1 MKIIIRTILS
11 VSAAA
16 LLASCANNM
25 CKIDPPPSVVGT
37 DKEIAANAAA
47 SALGTAVSNVAV
59 GGSYKNIVNKT
70 YVNVGQDDVAFYLL
84 LQAYNCESS
93 RGHLA
98 QADALLKTARQEL
111 ARRHDAAPAVVAS
124 HPNSLTPTEKKVLKR
139 SKLKANIAKTIEAP
153 KPTPAPKPEAS
164 PKKP

>member
-1 MKIIIRTILS
+1 
-11 VSAAA
+11 
-16 LLASCANNM
+16 M

>member
-1 MKIIIRTILS
+1 MKIIIQTVLFVS
-11 VSAAA
+11 VAA
-16 LLASCANNM
+16 LLASCAQT
-25 CKIDPPPSVVGT
+25 CKINPPPTVVGT

-47 SALGTAVSNVAV
+47 SALGTAVSNLSG
-59 GGSYKNIVNKT
+59 GGSYKNIVNTT
-70 YVNVGQDDVAFYLL
+70 YVSVGQDDLAFYLL

-111 ARRHDAAPAVVAS
+111 ARRHKSTPAAVTT
-124 HPNSLTPTEKKVLKR
+124 HPDSLTPTEKKVLKK
-139 SKLKANIAKTIEAP
+139 SPLKAEITQTIQAP
-153 KPTPAPKPEAS
+153 KPTPPPTPDAS